1 MNEVDQKKK
10 MLITGIIITVA
21 LFVIIL
27 IVLFVLMGLD
37 NKKTK
42 IVYKNVTYKTKTTD
56 ISTEQGVYQQQTI
69 EYNGKKMPIVLIT
82 PDKKEYYNIETI
94 TEMCGYKYNKGIYTE
109 TETLDE
115 SKNKCHIDNGGEYV
129 SFVAGTN
136 TISKYIKVTET
147 YEEELKLI
155 SSNKKE
161 ENLGDKTEE
170 EEIFTVKDNV
180 IQFADGKLYA
190 PYDAITKGLNMQ
202 IVKDQNFI
210 ILYPVEELV
219 NSYRTSLGENGYS
232 LTPNFRN
239 QRGLYEG
246 LAVVGKN
253 EKYGVVKIDANG
265 YEEII
270 SAKYDTVEYVQSI
283 GEFIISS
290 NNKFGMIKP
299 GEELPTIELKYDN
312 ISLIDASKKIYAVQL
327 NSKFGVVNSEG
338 KEIIPT
344 EYDQIGLDDITAYSD
359 QGVKTKYI
367 IANKCIPVVRNNL
380 YGLYDLEGHCLVTT
394 KYNSI
399 GCIEPSKLINNTS
412 AMPTLTV
419 PLTDDIEAIV
429 FSTKNAVGLISYGL
443 VSTEGVVINNAYF
456 TAIYYITTDG
466 NRTYYFDR
474 LNSVRYK
481 LKEFISHSTQAQEF
495 IKNRQQQSDE
505 DYDKNAKEEA
515 ENFENSSRESS
526 HESPGEGDNNSNEE
540 QNNEENND
548 ESDEENNN
556 NEENDDGNED
566 EQN

>member
-10 MLITGIIITVA
+10 MLLTGIIITVA

-27 IVLFVLMGLD
+27 IVLFILMGLD

-69 EYNGKKMPIVLIT
+69 EYNGKKMPIILIA
-82 PDKKEYYNIETI
+82 PDKKVYYSIETI

-136 TISKYIKVTET
+136 TVSKYIKVTDS

-155 SSNKKE
+155 SSNKKQ
-161 ENLGDKTEE
+161 ENAGAKTEE
-170 EEIFTVKDNV
+170 EEIFTVEDNI
-180 IQFADGKLYA
+180 IQFADEKLYA
-190 PYDAITKGLNMQ
+190 PYDAITKGLNMGISINQ
-202 IVKDQNFI
+202 NIVS
-210 ILYPVEELV
+210 LYPLEELV
-219 NSYRTSLGENGYS
+219 NSYKTSLGNSGYS

-253 EKYGVVKIDANG
+253 EKYGVVKIDTNG

-327 NSKFGVVNSEG
+327 NSKYGVVNSEG

-344 EYDQIGLDDITAYSD
+344 EYDQIGLDDITVYSD
-359 QGVKTKYI
+359 QGIKTKYI
-367 IANKCIPVVRNNL
+367 IANKCIPVVRNKL

-399 GCIEPSKLINNTS
+399 GCKEPSKLISNTS

-495 IKNRQQQSDE
+495 IKNRQQQSNE

-515 ENFENSSRESS
+515 ENFENSNSESS
-526 HESPGEGDNNSNEE
+526 GGDDNDSNDE
-540 QNNEENND
+540 QN
-548 ESDEENNN
+548 DEENNN
-556 NEENDDGNED
+556 ESNEDNDDNEENNE
-566 EQN
+566 E